1 MNRSRRRKQE
11 KLTADEV
18 QTMKK
23 NITTHA
29 VKVAYQ
35 MVLAIGMYTLRK
47 NNGFG
52 KKRLKEFK
60 DNLDDTIIAYDKGE
74 ITKETILSEL
84 KSQDIEIKF

>member
-1 MNRSRRRKQE
+1 MNRARRRKQE

-18 QTMKK
+18 KTIK
-23 NITTHA
+23 NDITTHA

-35 MVLAIGMYTLRK
+35 MVLALGMYSLRK

-60 DNLDDTIIAYDKGE
+60 ANLDNTIIAYDKGE
-74 ITKETILSEL
+74 ITKEIVFEEL
-84 KSQDIEIKF
+84 KSQGIEIKF